1 MKKKIYREKSYE
13 WKWQIFEKRKKKK
26 KRKNKNRDEIFWT
39 RRKNRDELAETQEGG
54 KDGRWRV
61 IREWRVRGWADRGGI
76 TFLLL
81 SIDRSSYRSAS
92 SSSSSLFDFF
102 LPPAS
107 SSLACF
113 QLFLPSNGGTHSI
126 RRGFSPTISRRH
138 GVSIVRVV
146 RPVIDRKG
154 RMDQRIG
161 RKWKVFA
168 RRPQFPGERSNVTVT
183 LFGYTFS

>member
-1 MKKKIYREKSYE
+1 MKKKKFIEKNLTNGNGRYS
-13 WKWQIFEKRKKKK
+13 RNGKKKK
-26 KRKNKNRDEIFWT
+26 GKNKNRDEIFWT

>member
-92 SSSSSLFDFF
+92 SSSSSLLDFF

-126 RRGFSPTISRRH
+126 RRCFSPTISRRIDCSSSSA
-138 GVSIVRVV
+138 GDRSKGEDGPTYWEEMKGFCSSSTVS
-146 RPVIDRKG
+146 
-154 RMDQRIG
+154 
-161 RKWKVFA
+161 W
-168 RRPQFPGERSNVTVT
+168 GEK
-183 LFGYTFS
+183 